1 VSVAF
6 CTQLRTLAIK
16 CGQYRLMGK
25 FRGSCGVSLVE
36 TLTTY
41 QALKR
46 AAKGATL
53 KIQRDLSPKRVME
66 RGQYQTRPPQWV
78 TLDQRKHITKTY
90 YQCRGAQ
97 GQHDDGILFPLFRF
111 SIHTP
116 FTQKTALE
124 RAS

>member
-1 VSVAF
+1 M
-6 CTQLRTLAIK
+6 RTVPLD
-16 CGQYRLMGK
+16 GQIQGLLW
-25 FRGSCGVSLVE
+25 SIPCGVPPKSV

-90 YQCRGAQ
+90 YQCRGAPC
-97 GQHDDGILFPLFRF
+97 QHDDGILSRFFNFR
-111 SIHTP
+111 SIRLLRKR
-116 FTQKTALE
+116 Q
-124 RAS
+124 R